1 MLEFVNSSCSIESF
15 NCFISLLY
23 KDSKL
28 PSSTNKC
35 YKKIF
40 IYSAG
45 LSLEGRA
52 KKLSMKEY
60 SISEWLEALSSIN
73 DWLDKENSSAS
84 LDSMIEYIACAT
96 EVLANSGI
104 IKLKIIVEDFLK
116 NYGFENKS
124 ELL

>member
-1 MLEFVNSSCSIESF
+1 
-15 NCFISLLY
+15 LY

-40 IYSAG
+40 IYSSG

-60 SISEWLEALSSIN
+60 GISEWLEALNSIN
-73 DWLDKENSSAS
+73 TWLDKEDASAT
-84 LDSMIEYIACAT
+84 LDSMIEYTACAT

-104 IKLKIIVEDFLK
+104 IKLKSIVEDFLK
-116 NYGFENKS
+116 NYGFENKLDS
-124 ELL
+124 L

>member
-1 MLEFVNSSCSIESF
+1 
-15 NCFISLLY
+15 
-23 KDSKL
+23 
-28 PSSTNKC
+28 
-35 YKKIF
+35 
-40 IYSAG
+40 
-45 LSLEGRA
+45 
-52 KKLSMKEY
+52 MKEY

-73 DWLDKENSSAS
+73 DWLDKESSSAS